1 MNVIEKVQETLSAS
15 RCFYSFS
22 LLPPLLATRMNGH
35 KFWTFCSNFVKA
47 QEKIFP
53 DLENCEFITGTT
65 KWHILRSVHL
75 SHNKL

>member
-1 MNVIEKVQETLSAS
+1 MLLFVIFAS
-15 RCFYSFS
+15 SSPCYKDERAEI
-22 LLPPLLATRMNGH
+22 LD
-35 KFWTFCSNFVKA
+35 FCSNFVKA

-65 KWHILRSVHL
+65 KSHILRSVHL